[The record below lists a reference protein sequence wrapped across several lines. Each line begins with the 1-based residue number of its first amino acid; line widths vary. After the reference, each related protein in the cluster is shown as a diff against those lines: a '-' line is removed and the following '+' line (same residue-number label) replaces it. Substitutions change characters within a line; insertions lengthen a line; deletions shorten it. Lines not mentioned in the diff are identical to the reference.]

1 MDAGQIEAR
10 KVRAR
15 GWFESLRDE
24 ICAAFEAVEDA
35 LPASAPHADRP
46 AGRFTRTPWSRTDHT
61 GDLGPRT

>member
-24 ICAAFEAVEDA
+24 ICAAFGH
-35 LPASAPHADRP
+35 S
-46 AGRFTRTPWSRTDHT
+46 SRCIRERYDVD
-61 GDLGPRT
+61 GLLS